1 MHRGGYAQ
9 IFPTCYKKR
18 APKNQSPICCLLQRR
33 PDRLNCGF
41 FPNLCLGLDLYGD
54 LHAKF
59 VFRDGQW
66 RVTGLGRNGL
76 MVNEM
81 PVRSEQVVRD
91 GDLISWG
98 SQPGALVSRVQIGP
112 A

>member
-9 IFPTCYKKR
+9 IFSTCYKKR

-59 VFRDGQW
+59 VFRTTPIGAGERNRLPGGSRDANPDEIP
-66 RVTGLGRNGL
+66 VADDAVGRIELN
-76 MVNEM
+76 
-81 PVRSEQVVRD
+81 
-91 GDLISWG
+91 
-98 SQPGALVSRVQIGP
+98 P